1 MSELTTL
8 FTNIANAIRS
18 KTGDTSAIPAT
29 NFSSAINS
37 IPSAQIKEITTSG
50 SSTSITV
57 PGISGKSFVFTST
70 MQKEGNGM
78 LLYGYS
84 SGDGFTYFLIGSVT
98 SYCRAELRTGTIAG
112 DTLTCNVGLFMNNST
127 YRFVVW

>member
-18 KTGDTSAIPAT
+18 KTGDASAIPAT
-29 NFSSAINS
+29 NFSSAING
-37 IPSAQIKEITTSG
+37 IAAAQIKEITSG
-50 SSTSITV
+50 GSASITV
-57 PGISGKSFVFTST
+57 PGISGKSFMFTAT
-70 MQKEGNGM
+70 AQKEGDGM

-84 SGDGFTYFLIGSVT
+84 SGDGFTYFLVNSVST
-98 SYCRAELRTGTIAG
+98 YCQAQLKTGTIAG
-112 DTLTCNVGLFMNNST
+112 DTLTCNGGVFLNNST

>member
-50 SSTSITV
+50 ASTSITV

-84 SGDGFTYFLIGSVT
+84 SGDGFTYCLSTEVN

-112 DTLTCNVGLFMNNST
+112 DTLTCNGGLFLNNAT

>member
-8 FTNIANAIRS
+8 FTNVANAIRA

-50 SSTSITV
+50 GSRSITV
-57 PGISGKSFVFTST
+57 PGISGKSFMFIAEG
-70 MQKEGNGM
+70 QKEGDGM

-84 SGDGFTYFLIGSVT
+84 SGTGFTYFLVNWLS
-98 SYCRAELRTGTIAG
+98 SYVQAQLKTGTIAG
-112 DTLTCNVGLFMNNST
+112 DTLTCNGGVFLNNST
-127 YRFVVW
+127 YKFVVW

>member
-8 FTNIANAIRS
+8 FTNVANAIRA

-50 SSTSITV
+50 GSTSITV
-57 PGISGKSFVFTST
+57 PGISGKSFVFTAT
-70 MQKEGNGM
+70 AQKEGNGM

-84 SGDGFTYFLIGSVT
+84 SGDGFTYFLI
-98 SYCRAELRTGTIAG
+98 
-112 DTLTCNVGLFMNNST
+112 D
-127 YRFVVW
+127 VVSLYK